1 MRAVT
6 GGPDATWDR
15 FAHWAA
21 VLSDLAGAAGLLGWD
36 RETGMP
42 PRGAETRASQL
53 GTLAAIHHREL
64 VREDAGDLLEALGRG
79 GTLGPDEQAM
89 VAWARRERDR
99 AVRVP
104 EALVRRLAEARSR
117 AVTTW
122 IDARERDDLATY
134 VQAVRPVVAL
144 KRQVAEAVGGGAEP
158 YDALLDEFEPGARA
172 AELAP
177 LFEQLTQ
184 RLRPLVEPAAAAS
197 GPALPRRSW
206 PADAQMSLAREV
218 AAAVGFDDEAGIIA
232 RSAHPFT
239 GSPGQGDVRFTT
251 RVNEHDPLVSLGAV
265 LHEAGHALYEQGLPE
280 RYARTPLADA
290 PSLGA
295 HESQSL
301 FWENHI
307 GLQQGFWRYL
317 EPALRRCFPGAMDGL
332 GADAMAAAAR
342 RVEPSLIR
350 VEADEVT
357 YNLHIAL
364 RFELERGLM
373 GGTLDV
379 ADLPEAFD
387 DGMERLLGLRPPTA
401 AVGVM
406 QDIHWPEG
414 LLGYFPTYTL
424 GHLYAA
430 QLAAAA
436 EEEVGDLDALSAE
449 GRFTDALAFLRE
461 RVHRH
466 ARTLPTR
473 ELMSAATGREL
484 GIEHFLTHLEETYLL
499 PA

>member
-1 MRAVT
+1 MT
-6 GGPDATWDR
+6 GSDQAAWEP
-15 FAHWAA
+15 FAEWTR

-42 PRGAETRASQL
+42 PHGAETRAGQL

-64 VREDAGDLLEALGRG
+64 VREDAGELLEVLGEEEG
-79 GTLGPDEQAM
+79 LEPDRQAM

-99 AVRVP
+99 AVHVP
-104 EALVRRLAEARSR
+104 EDLVRRLTEARSR
-117 AVTTW
+117 AVTAW
-122 IDARERDDLATY
+122 IDAREREDLAAY
-134 VQAVRPVVAL
+134 VTALGPVVAL
-144 KRQVAEAVGGGAEP
+144 KRDVAEAVGGGDEP
-158 YDALLDEFEPGARA
+158 YDALLDEYEPGARA

-177 LFEQLTQ
+177 MFDELTR
-184 RLRPLVEPAAAAS
+184 RLRPLVEPAAEAS
-197 GPALPRRSW
+197 GAGLPPRVW

-218 AAAVGFDDEAGIIA
+218 AGMVGFDEEAGVIA

-239 GSPGQGDVRFTT
+239 GSPGHGDVRFTT
-251 RVNEHDPLVSLGAV
+251 RVNEQDPLVSLGAV
-265 LHEAGHALYEQGLPE
+265 LHEAGHALYEQGLPA
-280 RYARTPLADA
+280 RFARTPLADA

-301 FWENHI
+301 FWENHV
-307 GLQQGFWRYL
+307 GLRPGFWQHL
-317 EPALRRCFPGAMDGL
+317 EPTLRRLFPDAMGGL
-332 GADAMAAAAR
+332 DAPSMAAAAR

-364 RFELERGLM
+364 RFELERALI

-379 ADLPEAFD
+379 RDLPEAFD
-387 DGMERLLGLRPPTA
+387 DGMERLLGLRPPSGA
-401 AVGVM
+401 LGVM

-414 LLGYFPTYTL
+414 LMGYFPTYTL

-430 QLAAAA
+430 QLATAA
-436 EEEVGDLDALSAE
+436 EAALGDLDLLVAE
-449 GRFTDALAFLRE
+449 GRFDDLLAFLRE

-473 ELMSAATGREL
+473 ELMMAATGREL
-484 GIEHFLTHLEETYLL
+484 GVDDFLAHLEADYL
-499 PA
+499 